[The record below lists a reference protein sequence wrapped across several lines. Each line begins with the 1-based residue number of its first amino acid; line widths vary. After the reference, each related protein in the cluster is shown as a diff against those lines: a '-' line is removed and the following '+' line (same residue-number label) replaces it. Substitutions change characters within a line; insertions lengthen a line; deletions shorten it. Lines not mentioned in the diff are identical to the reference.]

1 MGNGI
6 WMFLVASAIC
16 LAFKFLFMVNYISRN
31 MNYYCIFEYIHVY
44 VFTHN
49 ILLIFIYIIEN

>member
-6 WMFLVASAIC
+6 WMFSVAPAIY

-31 MNYYCIFEYIHVY
+31 MNYYCIFEYIHV
-44 VFTHN
+44 FTHN
-49 ILLIFIYIIEN
+49 TLLIFIYIIEN

>member
-6 WMFLVASAIC
+6 WMFSVASVIY

-31 MNYYCIFEYIHVY
+31 INYYCIFEYTHVY

-49 ILLIFIYIIEN
+49 TLLIFISIIEN

>member
-6 WMFLVASAIC
+6 WMFSVASVIC
-16 LAFKFLFMVNYISRN
+16 LAFKFLFMVNYIRRN
-31 MNYYCIFEYIHVY
+31 MNYYCIFEYMHVY

>member
-6 WMFLVASAIC
+6 WMFSVASVIC
-16 LAFKFLFMVNYISRN
+16 LAFKFLFTVNYIRRN

-44 VFTHN
+44 VF
-49 ILLIFIYIIEN
+49 Y

>member
-6 WMFLVASAIC
+6 WMFSVASAIY

-31 MNYYCIFEYIHVY
+31 MNYYCIFKYIH

-49 ILLIFIYIIEN
+49 TLLIFIYIIEN